1 MSIKSFSQ
9 PNPLD
14 VLGEQHTEPEPCKQ
28 VEQAVVDCA
37 IYLDGQRLP
46 GTFSPDTALTRVRE
60 LNAAGSEAFVWLGL
74 REPDHDQM
82 NAVAETFGLHPI
94 PVEDAVH
101 AHQRPKVERYDDTLF
116 VVLKTVNYVPHESV
130 ATARRIA
137 ETGEI
142 MVFVGADFV
151 VAVRHGEHGGL
162 AGLRHDLE
170 CEREQLRTGPFGVLQ
185 AIARHVVEH
194 YLEVIAPLEHD
205 IDAAEEQTFTPSRN
219 VSIEQVYL
227 LKRDVLELRRAIGPL
242 TSALQKL
249 TTEHADLMPREVRR
263 YMRDV
268 FDHQTHAAE
277 QIISYDEMLTDLVEA
292 ALARTGLQQ
301 NIDMRKISAWVAIA
315 AVPTMIAGI
324 YGMNFENMPE
334 LAWAWGYPAVLTL
347 MLVICSGLY
356 VSFRRNHWL

>member
-1 MSIKSFSQ
+1 MSIKPFTQ

-14 VLGEQHTEPEPCKQ
+14 VLGDHHTEAEPCKQ

-37 IYLDGQRLP
+37 IYLDGKRLP
-46 GTFSPDTALTRVRE
+46 GTFSPDAALTRVRE
-60 LNAAGSEAFVWLGL
+60 LNATGSQAFVWLGL

-162 AGLRHDLE
+162 AGLRHELE
-170 CEREQLRTGPFGVLQ
+170 CECVQLRTGPFGVLQ

-219 VSIEQVYL
+219 VSIEQIYL

-242 TSALQKL
+242 TSALHKL

-268 FDHQTHAAE
+268 FGHQTQAAE
-277 QIISYDEMLTDLVEA
+277 QIISYDEMLSDLVEA

-301 NIDMRKISAWVAIA
+301 NVDMRKISAWVAIA

-334 LAWAWGYPAVLTL
+334 LAWAWGYPAVLLL
-347 MLVICSGLY
+347 MLTICSGLY
-356 VSFRRNHWL
+356 VSFRRNNWL